1 MKHIKLF
8 ETFISDDEMN
18 NILDKTGG
26 KNLTSDEQQ
35 RLKHAV
41 DKTDYKWQEQLH
53 TMFGGRKERMVVD
66 DKYFS
71 TFTKE
76 DVENIINDPSNA
88 KKLPDMEYNIR
99 TLADMVADSTNK
111 FTEEQLNNICEYVID
126 GNPDKTQH
134 FMMIMKR
141 KHNYIVSCDKWED
154 FIRIFKDYHDNR

>member
-1 MKHIKLF
+1 MKHLKLF

-26 KNLTSDEQQ
+26 KNLTPDEQQ

-41 DKTDYKWQEQLH
+41 DKTDYKWQDQLH

-71 TFTKE
+71 TFTNV
-76 DVENIINDPSNA
+76 DIENIINKPSDA

-99 TLADMVADSTNK
+99 SLGDMVADITNK
-111 FTEEQLNNICEYVID
+111 FTKEQLNNICDYVID
-126 GNPDKTQH
+126 EKAENIEH
-134 FMMIMKR
+134 FLIMIKR
-141 KHNYIVSCDKWED
+141 KHTYITSCDKWKY
-154 FIRIFKDYHDNR
+154 IVQLLNDYHNNR